1 MLKINKTYYIKGQAV
16 VFLGE
21 SDVKGKGF
29 FRELGEPNT
38 FFSYSI
44 YKVRKYPQL
53 KK

>member
-29 FRELGEPNT
+29 FRELGNLDT

-44 YKVRKYPQL
+44 YKVRKYPQFG
-53 KK
+53 